1 MLVVVPPPK
10 TRPDF
15 VDYSH
20 ETRVSKN
27 ALVRFCVVVALGLV
41 FYRFGVFWV
50 TCCRGLPGTV
60 FILVAVYFFA
70 RSSPRFYN
78 FLLNNRVFGGLIRD
92 WRAGLGLPLR
102 AKVLAVTLIVLSIGS
117 SLLFY
122 RRFGCS
128 AVARSLR
135 RRRERVPPHPADQ
148 TPGGVA
154 GWPAATSTASTGC
167 SAAASSRRKK
177 RTLLKTRFERASAS
191 FFLKVSRSPTR
202 PCSTS
207 AAAWAHW
214 A

>member
-10 TRPDF
+10 TPPDF

-27 ALVRFCVVVALGLV
+27 ALVRFVWLVLGLLFTGLGFLGYV
-41 FYRFGVFWV
+41 LP
-50 TCCRGLPGTV
+50 GLPGTV

-117 SLLFY
+117 SLLFIDVLAV
-122 RRFGCS
+122 RLLLVFCGVGVS
-128 AVARSLR
+128 AYLLTRPTKR
-135 RRRERVPPHPADQ
+135 
-148 TPGGVA
+148 
-154 GWPAATSTASTGC
+154 PAA
-167 SAAASSRRKK
+167 
-177 RTLLKTRFERASAS
+177 
-191 FFLKVSRSPTR
+191 
-202 PCSTS
+202 
-207 AAAWAHW
+207 
-214 A
+214 